1 MLNSFSRVCRKNAPI
16 RDNALTAYAISILHW
31 AELIQ
36 GTPINVLM
44 AILFHLQD
52 GVQVDE
58 FGLPVLARN

>member
-1 MLNSFSRVCRKNAPI
+1 MQ
-16 RDNALTAYAISILHW
+16 D
-31 AELIQ
+31 
-36 GTPINVLM
+36 TPINVLM